1 VRLLE
6 AFRIKGGNKLQGTV
20 HISGAKNAAVA
31 IIPASILIDGTCRIE
46 NLPNIQDVN
55 YILEILQKMGSVVNR
70 IDDNT
75 IEINNTG
82 INTYKATDEI
92 VQRMRASYYLVGA
105 LLGRF
110 KRAEVCLPGGCNFGE
125 RPIDLHVKGFQ
136 MMGAE
141 VNVSDTFEAHAQ
153 RLIGTSI
160 YLDQVSV
167 GATMNIMIGAVLA
180 EGVTTIENAAKEP
193 HIVDVANFLNSMG
206 ADIKGAGTDTIKI
219 RGVSGLHGG
228 TYSLIPDQI
237 EVGTFMMAAVITGG
251 DVTVENVIPK
261 HMEAIVAKLIEMGAQ
276 VIENDESIRVIGPE
290 YIKHTNVK
298 TMPYPGFPTDLQP
311 LIVSLL
317 TVGVGTSIVNENV
330 WENRFQYVDELRKM
344 GANIIVTGRTAVIQG
359 VPGLDGSKVRAT
371 DLRAGAAMVIS
382 SLAAKGETIVYDIKY
397 IDRGYEFFEDKL
409 KSLGADIQ
417 RVNI

>member
-1 VRLLE
+1 ME
-6 AFRIKGGNKLQGTV
+6 AFKIKGGNKLQGTV

-31 IIPASILIDGTCRIE
+31 IVPASILIDGVCRIE

-55 YILEILQKMGSVVNR
+55 YILEILEKLGSKINR
-70 IDDNT
+70 IDDHTVEIDNT
-75 IEINNTG
+75 N

-110 KRAEVCLPGGCNFGE
+110 KRADVSLPGGCNFGE
-125 RPIDLHVKGFQ
+125 RPIDLHIKGFE
-136 MMGAE
+136 MLGAD
-141 VNVSDTFEAHAQ
+141 VNVSDSFEAYAT

-167 GATMNIMIGAVLA
+167 GATMNIMIAAVLA

-219 RGVSGLHGG
+219 RGVKGLHGG
-228 TYSLIPDQI
+228 SYSLIPDQI
-237 EVGTFMMAAVITGG
+237 EVGTFMMASVITGG
-251 DVTVENVIPK
+251 DVTVDGVIPK

-276 VIENDESIRVIGPE
+276 IIEDDESIRVIGPE
-290 YIKHTNVK
+290 FIKHTNVK

-311 LIVSLL
+311 LIVALL
-317 TVGVGTSIVNENV
+317 ALGVGTSIVNENV
-330 WENRFQYVDELRKM
+330 WENRFQYVDELRRM

-359 VPGLDGSKVRAT
+359 VPAFEGSKVKAT

-382 SLAAKGETIVYDIKY
+382 ALAAKGETIVHDIKY
-397 IDRGYEFFEDKL
+397 IDRGYEYFEDKL
-409 KSLGADIQ
+409 
-417 RVNI
+417 

>member
-1 VRLLE
+1 MLE
-6 AFRIKGGNKLQGTV
+6 AFKIRGGNKLQGTV

-31 IIPASILIDGTCRIE
+31 IVPASILIDGVCRIE

-55 YILEILQKMGSVVNR
+55 YILEILEKLGSKINR
-70 IDDNT
+70 IDDHTVEIDNT
-75 IEINNTG
+75 N

-110 KRAEVCLPGGCNFGE
+110 KRADVSLPGGCNFGE
-125 RPIDLHVKGFQ
+125 RPIDLHIKGFR
-136 MMGAE
+136 MLGAE
-141 VNVSDTFEAHAQ
+141 VNVSDSFEAYAQ

-167 GATMNIMIGAVLA
+167 GATMNIMIAAVLA

-193 HIVDVANFLNSMG
+193 HIVDAANFLNSMG

-219 RGVSGLHGG
+219 RGVKSLRGG

-237 EVGTFMMAAVITGG
+237 EVGTFMMASVITSG
-251 DVTVENVIPK
+251 DVTVDGVIPK

-276 VIENDESIRVIGPE
+276 IIEDDESIRVIGPE
-290 YIKHTNVK
+290 FIKHTNVK

-311 LIVSLL
+311 LIVALL
-317 TVGVGTSIVNENV
+317 ALGVGTSIVNENV
-330 WENRFQYVDELRKM
+330 WENRFQYVDELRRM

-359 VPGLDGSKVRAT
+359 VPAFEGSKVKAT
-371 DLRAGAAMVIS
+371 DLRAGAAMVLS
-382 SLAAKGETIVYDIKY
+382 ALAAKGETIVYDIKY
-397 IDRGYEFFEDKL
+397 IDRGYEYFEDKL
-409 KSLGADIQ
+409 RSLGADIE
-417 RVNI
+417 RIEV

>member
-1 VRLLE
+1 ME
-6 AFRIKGGNKLQGTV
+6 AFKIKGGNKLQGTV

-31 IIPASILIDGTCRIE
+31 IVPASILIDGVCRIE

-55 YILEILQKMGSVVNR
+55 YILEILEKLGSKINR
-70 IDDNT
+70 IDDHTVEIDNT
-75 IEINNTG
+75 N

-110 KRAEVCLPGGCNFGE
+110 KRADVSLPGGCNFGE
-125 RPIDLHVKGFQ
+125 RPIDLHIKGFE
-136 MMGAE
+136 MLGAD
-141 VNVSDTFEAHAQ
+141 VNVSDSFEAYAT

-167 GATMNIMIGAVLA
+167 GATMNIMIAAVLA

-219 RGVSGLHGG
+219 RGVKGLHGG
-228 TYSLIPDQI
+228 SYSLIPDQI
-237 EVGTFMMAAVITGG
+237 EVGTFMMASVITGG
-251 DVTVENVIPK
+251 DVTVDGVIPK

-276 VIENDESIRVIGPE
+276 IIEDDESIRVIGPE
-290 YIKHTNVK
+290 FIKHTNVK

-311 LIVSLL
+311 LIVALL
-317 TVGVGTSIVNENV
+317 ALGVGTSIVNENV
-330 WENRFQYVDELRKM
+330 WENRFQYVDELRRM

-359 VPGLDGSKVRAT
+359 VPAFEGSKVKAT

-382 SLAAKGETIVYDIKY
+382 ALAAKGETIVHDIKY
-397 IDRGYEFFEDKL
+397 IDRGYEYFEDKL
-409 KSLGADIQ
+409 RSLGADIE
-417 RVNI
+417 RVEV

>member
-1 VRLLE
+1 ME
-6 AFRIKGGNKLQGTV
+6 AFKIKGGNKLQGTV

-31 IIPASILIDGTCRIE
+31 IVPASILINGVCKIE

-55 YILEILQKMGSVVNR
+55 YILEILEKLGSKVTR
-70 IDDNT
+70 INDHTVEIDNT
-75 IEINNTG
+75 S

-110 KRAEVCLPGGCNFGE
+110 KRADVSLPGGCNFGE
-125 RPIDLHVKGFQ
+125 RPIDLHVKGFE
-136 MMGAE
+136 MLGAE
-141 VNVSDTFEAHAQ
+141 VNVSDSFEAHAQ

-167 GATMNIMIGAVLA
+167 GATMNIMIASVLA
-180 EGVTTIENAAKEP
+180 EGVTSIENAAKEP

-219 RGVSGLHGG
+219 RGVKELHGG
-228 TYSLIPDQI
+228 SYSLIPDQI
-237 EVGTFMMAAVITGG
+237 EVGTFMMASVITGG
-251 DVTVENVIPK
+251 DVTVDGVIPK

-276 VIENDESIRVIGPE
+276 IIEDDESIRVIGPDF
-290 YIKHTNVK
+290 IKHTNVK

-311 LIVSLL
+311 IIVALL
-317 TVGVGTSIVNENV
+317 ALGVGTSIVNENV
-330 WENRFQYVDELRKM
+330 WENRFQYVDELRRM

-359 VPGLDGSKVRAT
+359 VPSYEGSKVRAT
-371 DLRAGAAMVIS
+371 DLRAGAALVLS
-382 SLAAKGETIVYDIKY
+382 ALAAKGETLVHDIKY
-397 IDRGYEFFEDKL
+397 IDRGYEYFEDKL
-409 KSLGADIQ
+409 KSLGADIE
-417 RVNI
+417 RVEV

>member
-1 VRLLE
+1 ME
-6 AFRIKGGNKLQGTV
+6 AFKIKGGNKLQGTV

-31 IIPASILIDGTCRIE
+31 IVPASLLVDGVCRIE

-55 YILEILQKMGSVVNR
+55 YILEILGKLGSKINR
-70 IDDNT
+70 IDDHTVEIDNT
-75 IEINNTG
+75 NIK
-82 INTYKATDEI
+82 TYKATDEI

-110 KRAEVCLPGGCNFGE
+110 KRAAVSLPGGCNFGE

-136 MMGAE
+136 MLGAE
-141 VNVSDTFEAHAQ
+141 VTVSDMFEAYAQ

-167 GATMNIMIGAVLA
+167 GATMNIMIAAVLA

-219 RGVSGLHGG
+219 RGVAGLHGG

-237 EVGTFMMAAVITGG
+237 EVGTFMMASVITGG
-251 DVTVENVIPK
+251 DVTVDGVIPK

-276 VIENDESIRVIGPE
+276 IIENDESIRVIGPDF
-290 YIKHTNVK
+290 IKHTNVK

-311 LIVSLL
+311 LIVALL
-317 TVGVGTSIVNENV
+317 ALGVGTSIVNENV
-330 WENRFQYVDELRKM
+330 WENRFQYVDELRRL

-359 VPGLDGSKVRAT
+359 VPFYEGSKVRAT

-382 SLAAKGETIVYDIKY
+382 ALAAKGETIVHDIKY
-397 IDRGYEFFEDKL
+397 IDRGYEYFEDKL
-409 KSLGADIQ
+409 RSLGADIE
-417 RVNI
+417 RVEV

>member
-1 VRLLE
+1 MLE
-6 AFRIKGGNKLQGTV
+6 AFKIKGGNKLQGRV

-31 IIPASILIDGTCRIE
+31 IVPASILINGVCRIE
-46 NLPNIQDVN
+46 NLPNIADVN
-55 YILEILQKMGSVVNR
+55 YILEILEKMGSKVNR
-70 IDDNT
+70 IDDHIVEIDNT
-75 IEINNTG
+75 N

-110 KRAEVCLPGGCNFGE
+110 KRADVSLPGGCNFGE
-125 RPIDLHVKGFQ
+125 RPIDLHIKGFKKL
-136 MMGAE
+136 GAE
-141 VNVSDTFEAHAQ
+141 VNVSSSFSAHAQ

-167 GATMNIMIGAVLA
+167 GATMNIMIAAVLA
-180 EGVTTIENAAKEP
+180 EGTTTIENAAKEP

-219 RGVSGLHGG
+219 RGVQSLRGG

-237 EVGTFMMAAVITGG
+237 EVGTFMMASVITGG
-251 DVTVENVIPK
+251 DVTVDGVIPK
-261 HMEAIVAKLIEMGAQ
+261 HMEAVVAKLIEMGAQ
-276 VIENDESIRVIGPE
+276 VIEDDESIRVIGPKH
-290 YIKHTNVK
+290 IKHTNVK

-311 LIVSLL
+311 LIVALL
-317 TVGVGTSIVNENV
+317 ALGVGTSIVNENV
-330 WENRFQYVDELRKM
+330 WENRFQYVDELRRL

-359 VPGLDGSKVRAT
+359 VPVFEGSKVKAT

-382 SLAAKGETIVYDIKY
+382 GLAAKGETIVHDIKY
-397 IDRGYEFFEDKL
+397 IDRGYEYFEDKL
-409 KSLGADIQ
+409 RSLGADIE
-417 RVNI
+417 RVEV

>member
-1 VRLLE
+1 ME
-6 AFRIKGGNKLQGTV
+6 AFKIKGGNKLQGTV

-31 IIPASILIDGTCRIE
+31 IVPASILIDGVCRIE

-55 YILEILQKMGSVVNR
+55 YILEILEKLGSKTNR
-70 IDDNT
+70 IDDHTVEIDNT
-75 IEINNTG
+75 N

-110 KRAEVCLPGGCNFGE
+110 KRADVSLPGGCNFGE
-125 RPIDLHVKGFQ
+125 RPIDLHIKGFE
-136 MMGAE
+136 MLGAD
-141 VNVSDTFEAHAQ
+141 VNVSDSFEAYAT

-167 GATMNIMIGAVLA
+167 GATMNIMIAAVLA

-219 RGVSGLHGG
+219 RGVKGLHGG
-228 TYSLIPDQI
+228 SYSLIPDQI
-237 EVGTFMMAAVITGG
+237 EVGTFMMASVITGG
-251 DVTVENVIPK
+251 DVTVDGVIPK

-276 VIENDESIRVIGPE
+276 IIEDDESIRVIGPE
-290 YIKHTNVK
+290 FIKHTNVK

-311 LIVSLL
+311 LIVALL
-317 TVGVGTSIVNENV
+317 ALGVGTSIVNENV
-330 WENRFQYVDELRKM
+330 WENRFQYVDELRRM

-359 VPGLDGSKVRAT
+359 VPAFEGSKVKAT

-382 SLAAKGETIVYDIKY
+382 ALAAKGETIVHDIKY
-397 IDRGYEFFEDKL
+397 IDRGYEYFEDKL
-409 KSLGADIQ
+409 RSLGADIE
-417 RVNI
+417 RVEV

>member
-1 VRLLE
+1 ME
-6 AFRIKGGNKLQGTV
+6 AFKIKGGNKLQGTV

-31 IIPASILIDGTCRIE
+31 IVPASILINGVCRIE

-55 YILEILQKMGSVVNR
+55 YILEILEKLGSKVNR
-70 IDDNT
+70 IDDHTVEIDNT
-75 IEINNTG
+75 N

-110 KRAEVCLPGGCNFGE
+110 KRADVSLPGGCNFGE
-125 RPIDLHVKGFQ
+125 RPIDLHIKGFE
-136 MMGAE
+136 MLGAE
-141 VNVSDTFEAHAQ
+141 VNVSDSFEAHAQ

-167 GATMNIMIGAVLA
+167 GATMNIMIAAVLA
-180 EGVTTIENAAKEP
+180 EGVTSIENAAKEP

-219 RGVSGLHGG
+219 RGVKELHGG

-237 EVGTFMMAAVITGG
+237 EVGTFMMASVITGG
-251 DVTVENVIPK
+251 DVTVDGVIPK

-276 VIENDESIRVIGPE
+276 IIEDDESIRVIGPDL
-290 YIKHTNVK
+290 IKHTNVK

-311 LIVSLL
+311 IIVALL
-317 TVGVGTSIVNENV
+317 ALGVGTSIVNENV
-330 WENRFQYVDELRKM
+330 WENRFQYVDELRRM

-359 VPGLDGSKVRAT
+359 VPSYEGSKVRAT
-371 DLRAGAAMVIS
+371 DLRAGAALVLS
-382 SLAAKGETIVYDIKY
+382 ALAAKGETLVHDIKY
-397 IDRGYEFFEDKL
+397 IDRGYEYFEDKL
-409 KSLGADIQ
+409 KNLGADIE
-417 RVNI
+417 RVEV

>member
-1 VRLLE
+1 ME
-6 AFRIKGGNKLQGTV
+6 AFKIKGGNKLQGTV

-31 IIPASILIDGTCRIE
+31 IVPASILINGVCKIE

-55 YILEILQKMGSVVNR
+55 YILEILEKLGSKINR
-70 IDDNT
+70 IDDHTVEIDNT
-75 IEINNTG
+75 N
-82 INTYKATDEI
+82 INTYRATDEI

-110 KRAEVCLPGGCNFGE
+110 KRADVSLPGGCNFGE
-125 RPIDLHVKGFQ
+125 RPIDLHIKGFE
-136 MMGAE
+136 MLGAE
-141 VNVSDTFEAHAQ
+141 VNVSDSFEAHAQ

-167 GATMNIMIGAVLA
+167 GATMNIMIAAVLA
-180 EGVTTIENAAKEP
+180 EGITTIENAAKEP

-219 RGVSGLHGG
+219 RGVKSLHGG

-237 EVGTFMMAAVITGG
+237 EVGTFMMASVITGG
-251 DVTVENVIPK
+251 DVTVDGVIPK

-276 VIENDESIRVIGPE
+276 IIEDDESIRVIGPDL
-290 YIKHTNVK
+290 IKHTNVK

-311 LIVSLL
+311 IIVALL
-317 TVGVGTSIVNENV
+317 ALGVGTSIVNENV
-330 WENRFQYVDELRKM
+330 WENRFQYVDELRRM

-359 VPGLDGSKVRAT
+359 VPSYEGSKVRAT
-371 DLRAGAAMVIS
+371 DLRAGAALVLS
-382 SLAAKGETIVYDIKY
+382 ALAAKGETLVFDIKY
-397 IDRGYEFFEDKL
+397 IDRGYEYFEDKL
-409 KSLGADIQ
+409 KSLGADIE
-417 RVNI
+417 RVEV

>member
-1 VRLLE
+1 ME
-6 AFRIKGGNKLQGTV
+6 AFKIKGGNKLHGTV

-31 IIPASILIDGTCRIE
+31 IVPASILINGVCRIE

-55 YILEILQKMGSVVNR
+55 YILEILSKLGSKVNR
-70 IDDNT
+70 IDDHTVEIDNT
-75 IEINNTG
+75 N

-110 KRAEVCLPGGCNFGE
+110 KRADVSLPGGCNFGE
-125 RPIDLHVKGFQ
+125 RPIDLHIKGFRLL
-136 MMGAE
+136 GAE
-141 VNVSDTFEAHAQ
+141 VNVSDSFEAHAQ
-153 RLIGTSI
+153 RLIGTSV

-167 GATMNIMIGAVLA
+167 GATMNIMIAAVMA
-180 EGVTTIENAAKEP
+180 EGTTTIENAAKEP

-219 RGVSGLHGG
+219 RGVKELHGG

-237 EVGTFMMAAVITGG
+237 EVGTFMMASVITGG
-251 DVTVENVIPK
+251 DVTVDGVIPK

-276 VIENDESIRVIGPE
+276 VIEDDESIRVIGPE
-290 YIKHTNVK
+290 HIKHTNVK

-311 LIVSLL
+311 LIVALL
-317 TVGVGTSIVNENV
+317 ALGVGTSIVNENV
-330 WENRFQYVDELRKM
+330 WENRFQYVDELRRL

-359 VPGLDGSKVRAT
+359 VPAFEGSKVKAT

-382 SLAAKGETIVYDIKY
+382 ALAAKGETIVHDIKY
-397 IDRGYEFFEDKL
+397 IDRGYEYFEHKL
-409 KSLGADIQ
+409 RSLGADIE
-417 RVNI
+417 RVEV

>member
-1 VRLLE
+1 MLE
-6 AFRIKGGNKLQGTV
+6 AFKIKGGNKLQGTV

-31 IIPASILIDGTCRIE
+31 IVPASILINGVCRIE

-55 YILEILQKMGSVVNR
+55 YILEILEKLGSKVNR
-70 IDDNT
+70 IDDHTVEIDNT
-75 IEINNTG
+75 N

-110 KRAEVCLPGGCNFGE
+110 KRADVSLPGGCNFGE
-125 RPIDLHVKGFQ
+125 RPIDLHIKGFE
-136 MMGAE
+136 MLGAE
-141 VNVSDTFEAHAQ
+141 VNVSDSFEAHAQ

-167 GATMNIMIGAVLA
+167 GATMNIMIAAVLA
-180 EGVTTIENAAKEP
+180 EGVTSIENAAKEP

-219 RGVSGLHGG
+219 RGVKELHGG
-228 TYSLIPDQI
+228 SYSLIPDQI
-237 EVGTFMMAAVITGG
+237 EVGTFMMASVITGG
-251 DVTVENVIPK
+251 DVTVDGVIPK

-276 VIENDESIRVIGPE
+276 IIEDDESIRVIGPDL
-290 YIKHTNVK
+290 IKHTNVK

-311 LIVSLL
+311 IIVALL
-317 TVGVGTSIVNENV
+317 ALGVGTSIVNENV
-330 WENRFQYVDELRKM
+330 WENRFQYVDELRRM

-359 VPGLDGSKVRAT
+359 VPSYEGSKVRAT
-371 DLRAGAAMVIS
+371 DLRAGAALVLS
-382 SLAAKGETIVYDIKY
+382 ALAAKGETIVHDIKY
-397 IDRGYEFFEDKL
+397 IDRGYEYFEDKL
-409 KSLGADIQ
+409 KSLGADIE
-417 RVNI
+417 RVEV

>member
-1 VRLLE
+1 ME